1 MMNWANNL
9 DMLAQNGVLDYDAAS
24 YIMGQPPRYVGNP
37 VMPSPFA
44 GQPPVAPNMQQPEI
58 DEFKPSK
65 DKNDIV
71 KNPSWKKWAFALI
84 TASAFVFGGWKFKSK
99 FLPFIR
105 KNLLKTK
112 SFIQNNWNKLINVFK
127 KKTP

>member
-24 YIMGQPPRYVGNP
+24 HIMGQPPRYVGNP

-44 GQPPVAPNMQQPEI
+44 GQPPVAPNIQQPEI

-71 KNPSWKKWAFALI
+71 KLALDNNIPLQYVRSCYQDGEKHCGKCESCTRLKNALI
-84 TASAFVFGGWKFKSK
+84 NNHDKY
-99 FLPFIR
+99 FIR
-105 KNLLKTK
+105 EL
-112 SFIQNNWNKLINVFK
+112 F
-127 KKTP
+127 